1 MIRNCKV
8 IYIST
13 NFLIILQHLLVLI
26 RFWHGK
32 RFSEESIKSTDTSD
46 NKIGGKIK
54 GNCLKISFNLR
65 NEVNLF
71 IVYELET
78 SPFNQGLDFTLG
90 ICLFGAV
97 KLTEDADPD
106 KYGYTEAATGGVL

>member
-1 MIRNCKV
+1 MENGFLKKALNHLIHQIIVNAKIR
-8 IYIST
+8 
-13 NFLIILQHLLVLI
+13 
-26 RFWHGK
+26 
-32 RFSEESIKSTDTSD
+32 
-46 NKIGGKIK
+46 GKIK

-90 ICLFGAV
+90 ICLFGGV
-97 KLTEDADPD
+97 KLTENADPD
-106 KYGYTEAATGGVL
+106 KYRYTEAATGGVL